1 MVVALLPTVCI
12 DPELFVQVLK
22 VPRHKIWLAVPGQPR
37 TDGCRAIFELRFLE
51 FAYRGDYTVPSPDIV
66 ITPKD
71 VGELSQPCQANPLP
85 TWLAVGP
92 WMLVLLPH
100 KLSTVGQATLFWI

>member
-1 MVVALLPTVCI
+1 MRKAETRVIQIKDVDDDLDNESV
-12 DPELFVQVLK
+12 
-22 VPRHKIWLAVPGQPR
+22 
-37 TDGCRAIFELRFLE
+37 LRFLE

-71 VGELSQPCQANPLP
+71 VGELSQLCQANPLP

-92 WMLVLLPH
+92 WMLVLPPH